1 MTAVVTRDAAGPR
14 PATRS
19 AARRGAWTYGLLGFV
34 VAVAL
39 WELVTRVWLTSNA
52 QLAAPEDVVV
62 ALGRLVT
69 EGTFWAET
77 GRTLRAWAIGLGLSL
92 ALGVVVGVVIGSSTV
107 VWHALRP
114 TLDFLRSVPG
124 IALMPL
130 TLLLWGPTLRSDVF
144 LIVFGTVWT
153 LIVQTT
159 YGVRAVDEM
168 TLETARSFGFNRLQR
183 IVLVVLPSSLPYL
196 ATGLRIASSVAIT
209 VAISAEL
216 LIGNPGLG
224 NQIGLA
230 RSYGQFT
237 DMYALILTSGV
248 LGVVLQAGS
257 TALERRFLRWHE
269 SQRGVRE

>member
-1 MTAVVTRDAAGPR
+1 MTSPVVRSPVLKRRD
-14 PATRS
+14 
-19 AARRGAWTYGLLGFV
+19 AWTYGLAGFV
-34 VAVAL
+34 VAIAL
-39 WELVTRVWLTSNA
+39 WELVTRVWLKSNA
-52 QLAAPEDVVV
+52 QLAAPEDVFV
-62 ALGRLVT
+62 ALTRLVT
-69 EGTFWAET
+69 DGTFWQET
-77 GRTLRAWAIGLGLSL
+77 GRTMRAWAIGLALSL
-92 ALGVVVGVVIGSSTV
+92 VLGVAAGVLIGSSRV
-107 VWHALRP
+107 LWHAFRP

-168 TLETARSFGFNRLQR
+168 TLETARSFGFNRIQR
-183 IVLVVLPSSLPYL
+183 VFLVVLPSSLPYL

-237 DMYALILTSGV
+237 EMYALILTSGV
-248 LGVVLQAGS
+248 LGVALQAGS
-257 TALERRFLRWHE
+257 SALERRFLRWHE
-269 SQRGVRE
+269 SQRAAQR